1 MVMIEDN
8 KDNRQKSDEIL
19 KAKKRAMLIL
29 QHNDRTEWELTDKLN
44 KAGFSEEAV
53 ESAVEYVRS
62 FHYIDDER
70 YAKRFVEIYHESR
83 SIKRMKQDLYKRHI
97 ADEYIELALENIDYD
112 DSMALRRQIEKLGI
126 DADMLASLSYEE
138 SQKIIAKLY
147 RKGFSLGSIKDVLS
161 ELKEEI

>member
-1 MVMIEDN
+1 MAMIEDN
-8 KDNRQKSDEIL
+8 KDDRQKSDEIL

-70 YAKRFVEIYHESR
+70 YAKRFVEIYRESR
-83 SIKRMKQDLYKRHI
+83 SIKRMKQDLYKRHV

-112 DSMALRRQIEKLGI
+112 DSIALKRQMEKLGI
-126 DADMLASLSYEE
+126 NAHMPASLSYEE
-138 SQKIIAKLY
+138 SQKITAKLY
-147 RKGFSLGSIKDVLS
+147 RKGFSVSDIRSVLS
-161 ELKEEI
+161 ELKEDM

>member
-1 MVMIEDN
+1 MMASVSEE
-8 KDNRQKSDEIL
+8 QKNARR
-19 KAKKRAMLIL
+19 KAMLL
-29 QHNDRTEWELTDKLN
+29 LEHMDRTERGLRDKLRQ
-44 KAGFSEEAV
+44 AGFSQLAVDYALSYV
-53 ESAVEYVRS
+53 ESYG
-62 FHYIDDER
+62 YIDDER

-112 DSMALRRQIEKLGI
+112 DSTALRRQIEKLGI

>member
-1 MVMIEDN
+1 MAMIEDN

-29 QHNDRTEWELTDKLN
+29 QHNDRTEWELT

-112 DSMALRRQIEKLGI
+112 DSTALRRQIEKLGI

>member
-1 MVMIEDN
+1 MEN
-8 KDNRQKSDEIL
+8 
-19 KAKKRAMLIL
+19 
-29 QHNDRTEWELTDKLN
+29 
-44 KAGFSEEAV
+44 
-53 ESAVEYVRS
+53 AVEYVRS

-112 DSMALRRQIEKLGI
+112 DSTALRRQIEKLGI